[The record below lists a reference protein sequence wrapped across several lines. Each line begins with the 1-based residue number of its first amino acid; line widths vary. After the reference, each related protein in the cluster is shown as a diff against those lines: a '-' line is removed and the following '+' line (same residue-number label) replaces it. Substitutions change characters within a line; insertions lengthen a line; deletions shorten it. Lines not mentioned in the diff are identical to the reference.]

1 MDQYEDREE
10 GAPPS
15 KTTNRT
21 PLGPGPDRL
30 PKAQRHGPGPGPGPS
45 CVSVNSD
52 DSMGV
57 PQTQAEQ
64 QSSEVP
70 SGLQDQTQLDS
81 TFEETQKASLKES
94 LLKILKHLIHDE
106 FKEFKWFLTIEE
118 LPIPVSRLENAER
131 TDTVDLMV
139 QTYYTDTQ
147 RVAVRVLEKMNRTD
161 LVKKLSKDIPV
172 SKVTG
177 GGGLGERKG
186 QQSVSQAELERQQ
199 ILNEMK
205 KKTLLL
211 TDSSWIC
218 QRSTNTITSKEAD
231 IPPMR
236 STSFHGGWS
245 GARHSSSTL
254 PSSSSMGSLRGGAGT
269 PSSPWSRQTPSPS
282 PSSPSPTTSPE
293 PRSDPP
299 QQQSRSV
306 SGKKICT
313 FCDTPLGKGAA
324 MIVESLGL
332 SYHLSCFKCIDCKSD
347 LGGSEAGAE
356 IRIRNKQLYCNS
368 CYMRFKTGQPTAK

>member
-236 STSFHGGWS
+236 
-245 GARHSSSTL
+245 
-254 PSSSSMGSLRGGAGT
+254 
-269 PSSPWSRQTPSPS
+269 
-282 PSSPSPTTSPE
+282 
-293 PRSDPP
+293 
-299 QQQSRSV
+299 RSV